1 MRNKILKKS
10 KSILP
15 GLFICLI
22 IGIIAEFLGKSF
34 PTIGAATFA
43 IFMGIFLGNT
53 LLKVISMMKVLNF
66 QKKIF

>member
-34 PTIGAATFA
+34 PTIGATTFA
-43 IFMGIFLGNT
+43 IFMGIFFRKYT
-53 LLKVISMMKVLNF
+53 F
-66 QKKIF
+66 

>member
-43 IFMGIFLGNT
+43 IFMGIFL
-53 LLKVISMMKVLNF
+53 VISMMKALNF

>member
-43 IFMGIFLGNT
+43 IFIGIF
-53 LLKVISMMKVLNF
+53 LKVISMMKVLDF